1 MFDGQSLQY
10 ASSNPV
16 VHQVPALL
24 PGMSNA
30 ATAIVGTTYAQ
41 RATTIAD
48 RVYRQVVN
56 GDPTILVDFAGQSDL
71 ATSVSAASL
80 LATVEAQADACRA
93 QGFAAYVICTVPPS
107 TSYTAPQETQRVL
120 YNAAVLASTK
130 FDAVADVAAIP
141 QLADPAD
148 TTYYSDGLHFTV
160 AGATLAAPVMAAA
173 ISSAL

>member
-16 VHQVPALL
+16 VHQIPLLL
-24 PGMSNA
+24 PGLSNA

-41 RATTIAD
+41 RASTIAD

-56 GDPTILVDFAGQSDL
+56 GDPTIMVDLAGQSDL

-80 LATVEAQADACRA
+80 LATVEAQADAVRA
-93 QGFAAYVICTVPPS
+93 AGFAAYVICTVPPS
-107 TSYTAPQETQRVL
+107 TLYTAPQEAQRLL
-120 YNAAVLASTK
+120 YNAALRTSAK
-130 FDAVADVAAIP
+130 FEAVGDLAAISE
-141 QLADPAD
+141 LGNPAD

-173 ISSAL
+173 IATVL